1 MGGTGT
7 LESGDSVSLL
17 SLVPWYYR
25 LGAIALLGIALF
37 GYGYFKGLEHGED
50 KLAVCQNLVSTQ
62 NAAVAQFKKDGDRRV
77 AAGQQALKDRQG
89 RVKQLQAQLSALQA
103 TQPSKSCEDA
113 VKAIRQ
119 NLRVGK

>member
-1 MGGTGT
+1 MN
-7 LESGDSVSLL
+7 LL

-25 LGAIALLGIALF
+25 LGAIALLGLALF
-37 GYGYFKGLEHGED
+37 GYGYFKGLEHNED
-50 KLAVCQNLVSTQ
+50 KLSTCQNLVSTQ
-62 NAAVAQFKKDGDRRV
+62 NAAVAQFKADGDRRV
-77 AAGQQALKDRQG
+77 AAGQEALKVLQGTLKQRQN
-89 RVKQLQAQLSALQA
+89 QLTSLQV